1 MNQPSDSGASYEP
14 GLSST
19 TTESTEIRCFAY
31 FGWWDVKGERLIRRR
46 VERKTPRDV
55 WDDLCQEVWIALL
68 EAVRDGRYRTREG
81 KSFDAYAMQTVNNL
95 IADYW
100 TEVERDDRYWTSLDE
115 DDTPQR
121 LLQDDAQNTFLMV
134 VDREQRE
141 AVLYALAQLSDN
153 RRAIIERVLIG
164 QRTREIAQAL
174 EMTENAVRQQHRRAI
189 IQLRYIVERYLGLE
203 VSEG

>member
-1 MNQPSDSGASYEP
+1 MNQPSDSGTSYEP

-19 TTESTEIRCFAY
+19 TTESTETRCCAY
-31 FGWWDVKGERLIRRR
+31 FGWWDVKGERLVRRR
-46 VERKTPRDV
+46 VERKIPPDM

-68 EAVRDGRYRTREG
+68 KAVRDGRYRTREG

-100 TEVERDDRYWTSLDE
+100 TEVARDDRYWTSLDE

-141 AVLYALAQLSDN
+141 AVLYALEQLSDN
-153 RRAIIERVLIG
+153 RRAIIERVLVG
-164 QRTREIAQAL
+164 QRTREIAQEL

-203 VSEG
+203 ASEG